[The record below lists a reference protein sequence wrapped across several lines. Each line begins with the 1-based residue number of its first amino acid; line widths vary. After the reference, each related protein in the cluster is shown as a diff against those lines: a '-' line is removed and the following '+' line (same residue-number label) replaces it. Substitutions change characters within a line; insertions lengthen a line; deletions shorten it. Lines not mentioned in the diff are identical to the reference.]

1 VSIAYVQSPV
11 VEYSGV
17 KKNVEVIFINV
28 LKIIKY
34 INKDLDLIY

>member
-1 VSIAYVQSPV
+1 VSIPYVQSPV

-17 KKNVEVIFINV
+17 KRNIEGIFINV

-34 INKDLDLIY
+34 INKGLDFIY